1 MMLIILA
8 TLVKRAFDGD
18 YIGANPESGDSFP
31 MMSKIANAYGI
42 TYRILNNSLTLR
54 QDLLEILSLKG
65 PIICEMILGG

>member
-1 MMLIILA
+1 
-8 TLVKRAFDGD
+8 
-18 YIGANPESGDSFP
+18 